1 MSLKVLCQAPSP
13 HRERK
18 VKRLLFKT
26 AWLMKSSAVFLLAVC
41 LQVHAIGFSQKLSL
55 KRQNASLD
63 QIFKE
68 IRKQTGYLFFY
79 DLEWLQKAKPVS
91 IDVKNAPLKDVLD
104 HCLADQPLTY
114 NIVDKTIVLSVKDE
128 PKKVT
133 INNNALFADV
143 HGTVRNSMT
152 REPIEGVT
160 VAIRGQVR
168 GTRTNAKGEFTV
180 KGVEPGF
187 ILVFSYV
194 GFTTAEIKVTDV
206 DKELFV
212 NLEIDS
218 KGLEN
223 VVVVGYGSVKRKDL
237 TGSVSQVSMEDM
249 SKAPVRSFEEAL
261 AGRMPGVMVAS
272 TEGQPGASTTIVIRG
287 NNSIT
292 QDNSPLY
299 VIDGFPIENPDNN
312 ILNPNDI
319 ESIDVLKD
327 ASATA
332 IYGARGANGV
342 IIITTKKGKDG
353 PPVIRYSGS
362 YGVQKN
368 IKTMPLM
375 SPYEF
380 VKLQKEQGVSDLN
393 DTYLANGVTLDDY
406 KDAEAIDWQKKLYRD
421 AYMMDHSLSV
431 TGGSG
436 KTRYSVSGNLLDQDG
451 IVINSGFKRYQGKM
465 SLDQIINDKIKV
477 GGYILYTNTRRT
489 GMTPSTQSG
498 SSMNNL
504 LYSVWGYRP
513 VNPLRPSKPVDEN
526 YQDELLDDMVNPTTD
541 YRMNPIVIAENEYR
555 LRNINNLI
563 ANGYAEYA
571 ILKNLKLRVSGGMNR
586 NMQRSDVFN
595 NTKTRSGNP
604 SSAYGVNGSIMYY
617 ETTNWLN
624 ENTLTY
630 DQRFNKD
637 HKINVVAGVTVQG
650 NRFEFN
656 GTSANLLPYE
666 SLGLSGLG
674 YGEPQP
680 VYPEKTEWSLVS
692 ALSRVNYT
700 FKDRYLFTA
709 SFRADGSSKFRPENR
724 WSFFP
729 SGAFAWR
736 LMNEPFMKEISF
748 LSDAKVRVSWG
759 ITGNN
764 RVSEYATYPKVDFPI
779 SAYYSYNNMLQQ
791 GAVLASLASEDLRWE
806 NTAQTDVGFDIGFF
820 NQRLTFTA
828 DYYKKTT
835 SNLLLNASL
844 PPTSGYTSAY
854 KNIGKTSNEG
864 LEFGLSSTNIS
875 TKDFTWNTSFNI
887 SFNKS
892 KVMALAQNQESLTSN
907 MSWDQWYASVPLYI
921 AKLGQPLGQIYG
933 YISDGVYQY
942 EDFDK
947 LANGGYILK
956 DNISTNGNTRSA
968 IKPGDAKYRDLNNDK
983 ILNDYD
989 RTVIG
994 RGLPRHIG
1002 GFSNNFKYRGFDLN
1016 IFFQWSYGNDIINA
1030 NRLNFEMGNKTYLNQ
1045 FESFQARWTPEN
1057 TNTTMPRAGGQYGY
1071 VYSTRI
1077 VEDGSYLRLKTA
1089 ALGYTLSSKLLRKAK
1104 IRSCRIYLSAQ
1115 NLLTWTKYSGS
1126 DPEVS
1131 IGYSALTPGFDYS
1144 AYPRARTLTA
1154 GVNLSL

>member
-1 MSLKVLCQAPSP
+1 M
-13 HRERK
+13 R
-18 VKRLLFKT
+18 T
-26 AWLMKSSAVFLLAVC
+26 SAVFLLAVC
-41 LQVHAIGFSQKLSL
+41 LQVHATGYSQKLSL
-55 KRQNASLD
+55 SRQEASLD

-79 DLEWLQKAKPVS
+79 DLEWLQKATPVS
-91 IDVKNAPLKDVLD
+91 INVKNAPLKEVLD
-104 HCLADQPLTY
+104 QLLAGQPLTY
-114 NIVDKTIVLSVKDE
+114 SIVDKTIVLSVKDV
-128 PKKVT
+128 PQKLNIT
-133 INNNALFADV
+133 NALFADV
-143 HGTVRNSMT
+143 HGTVRNATT

-160 VAIRGQVR
+160 VAIRGQIR
-168 GTRTNAKGEFTV
+168 GTRTNAKGEFTI

-194 GFTTAEIKVTDV
+194 GFTTAEVKIADV

-261 AGRMPGVMVAS
+261 AGRMPGVMVSS
-272 TEGQPGASTTIVIRG
+272 TEGQPGAATTIVIRG

-312 ILNPNDI
+312 IFNPNDI

-353 PPVIRYSGS
+353 PPVVRYNGS
-362 YGVQKN
+362 YGVQQN
-368 IKTMPLM
+368 LKTIPIM

-380 VKLQKEQGVSDLN
+380 VKLQQEQGVSDLSQ
-393 DTYLANGVTLDDY
+393 TYLANGVTLDDY
-406 KDAEAIDWQKKLYRD
+406 KEVEAIDWQKKLYRN
-421 AYMMDHSLSV
+421 ANMMDHSLSV

-436 KTRYSVSGNLLDQDG
+436 KTRYGISGNLLDQEG
-451 IVINSGFKRYQGKM
+451 ILVNSGFKRYQGKM
-465 SLDQIINDKIKV
+465 SIDQTINDRVKV

-489 GMTPSTQSG
+489 GTIPSNQSN

-504 LYSVWGYRP
+504 LYSAWGYRP
-513 VNPLRPSKPVDEN
+513 VMPLNPSKAVDEN
-526 YQDELLDDMVNPTTD
+526 YQDELFDDMVNPTTD
-541 YRMNPIVIAENEYR
+541 YRMNPVVIAENEYR
-555 LRNINNLI
+555 LKNINNLI
-563 ANGYAEYA
+563 ANGYAEIGIMKY
-571 ILKNLKLRVSGGMNR
+571 LKLRVTGGINR
-586 NMQRSDVFN
+586 NMQRNDAFN
-595 NTKTRSGNP
+595 NTKTRSGNVN
-604 SSAYGVNGSIMYY
+604 SAYGVNGSIYYY

-624 ENTLTY
+624 ENTLTF
-630 DQRFNKD
+630 DKRFNSN
-637 HKINVVAGVTVQG
+637 HKINAVVGVTVQG
-650 NRFEFN
+650 NRNEFN

-674 YGEPQP
+674 YGSPQP
-680 VYPEKTEWSLVS
+680 VYPELSEWALVS
-692 ALSRVNYT
+692 GLSRVNYT

-709 SFRADGSSKFRPENR
+709 SFRADGSSKFRPDNR

-736 LMNEPFMKEISF
+736 LMNEPFMKDVSF
-748 LSDAKVRVSWG
+748 LSDAKVRASWG

-779 SAYYSYNNMLQQ
+779 SAYYSFNNMLRQ
-791 GAVLASLASEDLRWE
+791 GSVLATMENENLQWE
-806 NTAQTDVGFDIGFF
+806 NTAQTDVGFDVGFF
-820 NQRLTFTA
+820 KQRLTLTV

-835 SNLLLNASL
+835 SNLLLNAGL
-844 PPTSGYTSAY
+844 PPTTGYPSAY
-854 KNIGKTSNEG
+854 KNIGKTRNEG
-864 LEFGLSSTNIS
+864 LEIGLATTNVA
-875 TKDFTWNTSFNI
+875 KKNFTWNTSFNI

-892 KVMALAQNQESLTSN
+892 KVMALAQNQESITSV
-907 MSWDQWYASVPLYI
+907 MAWDQWYASVPLYI
-921 AKLGQPLGQIYG
+921 SKLGQPLGQMYG
-933 YISDGVYQY
+933 YLYDGVYQY
-942 EDFDK
+942 EDFDR
-947 LANGGYILK
+947 LANGDYILK
-956 DNISTNGNTRSA
+956 NNITTNGNTRNT
-968 IKPGDAKYRDLNNDK
+968 IQPGDAKYRDLNNDK
-983 ILNDYD
+983 IVNDYD

-994 RGLPRHIG
+994 RGLPVHVG
-1002 GFSNNFKYRGFDLN
+1002 GFGNNFKYRGFDLN
-1016 IFFQWSYGNDIINA
+1016 IFFQWSYGNDIVNA
-1030 NRLNFEMGNKTYLNQ
+1030 NRLNFETGNKTYLNQ
-1045 FESFQARWTPEN
+1045 YASFQGRWTPEN
-1057 TNTTMPRAGGQYGY
+1057 TSSTMPRAGGQVGY

-1077 VEDGSYLRLKTA
+1077 IEDGSYLRFKTA
-1089 ALGYTLSSKLLRKAK
+1089 ALGYTLSSKLLRNVK
-1104 IRSCRIYLSAQ
+1104 IKSCRIYIAAQ
-1115 NLLTWTKYSGS
+1115 NLFTWTKYSGS

-1154 GVNLSL
+1154 GLNLSL